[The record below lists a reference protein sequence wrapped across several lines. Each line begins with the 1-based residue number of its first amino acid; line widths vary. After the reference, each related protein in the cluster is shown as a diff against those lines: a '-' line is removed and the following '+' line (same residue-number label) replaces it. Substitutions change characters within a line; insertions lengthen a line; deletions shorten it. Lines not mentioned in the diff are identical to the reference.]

1 MTTKIADVIVPQVFN
16 PYVVQRSMEVDAL
29 IQAGIVENSTLFD
42 GLAASGGK
50 LVNMPYWNDLTG
62 ADEVLSESGA
72 LTPGKIDAGQD
83 VAALLMRGRAWGV
96 NDLAK
101 ALSGDDPMR
110 VIGNLVADYWRAR
123 RQATLISILKGIFA
137 AASMAGNVSDIS
149 GQAGAAAVIS
159 GQTTI
164 DAGQKLGDAKGGLT
178 AIAMHSAVEAKL
190 AKDDLI
196 QYVQV
201 SGQSDRV
208 PTYLSK
214 RVIVDDGCPVNAGV
228 YDTYLFGPGAFAL
241 GNGNPPVPTETDR
254 DSLAGEDYLIN
265 RQHYVLHPRGVKFT
279 AAAVVGASPSNGELE
294 NAANWNRVYDNK
306 AIRMV
311 LFRHKIA

>member
-1 MTTKIADVIVPQVFN
+1 
-16 PYVVQRSMEVDAL
+16 
-29 IQAGIVENSTLFD
+29 
-42 GLAASGGK
+42 
-50 LVNMPYWNDLTG
+50 
-62 ADEVLSESGA
+62 
-72 LTPGKIDAGQD
+72 
-83 VAALLMRGRAWGV
+83 
-96 NDLAK
+96 
-101 ALSGDDPMR
+101 
-110 VIGNLVADYWRAR
+110 
-123 RQATLISILKGIFA
+123 
-137 AASMAGNVSDIS
+137 
-149 GQAGAAAVIS
+149 
-159 GQTTI
+159 
-164 DAGQKLGDAKGGLT
+164 
-178 AIAMHSAVEAKL
+178 MHSAVEAKL